1 MRRIKTLPSNRRAN
15 SAPWHGPGS
24 VDDTMNAC
32 LRVPRPSS
40 TALRL
45 GFLALTDAA
54 PLLVARERELFAR
67 HGLRVEL
74 SRELGWATIRDKI
87 VHGQL
92 DAAPAPAPM
101 LWSTRLGVDG
111 PRADVLT
118 GLVLNLHGNALTLS
132 RRLWD
137 AGVRTPADFRAE
149 AQRRRGEQK
158 LTLGVVFRHSAH
170 HLQLLHWLRLAG
182 VDPQRDVRVV
192 VVPPAQT
199 FSNLAA
205 GTLDGYC
212 AGEPWN
218 TLAVQA
224 GAGWCP
230 TWSSA
235 LSPGHVEKVLMVR
248 ESFAA
253 ERAEEHARLI
263 AALHEA
269 CVWCDEPANRTAL
282 AELLSRRPALNVPLG
297 ALLPALTGQFDAGQ
311 GRVESSADFL
321 VFAHGANAPT
331 LARAQALQAEL
342 AAAGLLPAGAA
353 TAALPAQIF
362 REDLHHQALR
372 LLTHETV
379 RSPAPLLRR
388 PHLA

>member
-1 MRRIKTLPSNRRAN
+1 
-15 SAPWHGPGS
+15 
-24 VDDTMNAC
+24 MNAF
-32 LRVPRPSS
+32 LRVPRSS
-40 TALRL
+40 AAALRL

-54 PLLVARERELFAR
+54 PLLVAREHELFSR

-74 SRELGWATIRDKI
+74 TREIGWATIRDKI
-87 VHGQL
+87 IHGEL

-101 LWSTRLGVDG
+101 LWSTRLGVDC

-137 AGVRTPADFRAE
+137 AGVRTPGDFRQE

-170 HLQLLHWLRLAG
+170 HLQLLQWLRAAG
-182 VDPQRDVRVV
+182 VDPQREVRIV

-248 ESFAA
+248 ESFAT
-253 ERAEEHARLI
+253 ERADEHTRLI
-263 AALHEA
+263 AALHDA
-269 CVWCDEPANRTAL
+269 CVWCDDPANRTAL
-282 AELLSRRPALNVPLG
+282 AELLSRRDALNVPLA

-311 GRVESSADFL
+311 GRFETTPDFL

-342 AAAGLLPAGAA
+342 VAAGLLPAGAA
-353 TAALPAQIF
+353 SAALPTQIF

-372 LLTHETV
+372 TPTHEIVHAST
-379 RSPAPLLRR
+379 SLLRR
-388 PHLA
+388 TRPRLA

>member
-1 MRRIKTLPSNRRAN
+1 
-15 SAPWHGPGS
+15 
-24 VDDTMNAC
+24 MNAC
-32 LRVPRPSS
+32 LRLPRPPAA
-40 TALRL
+40 TLRL
-45 GFLALTDAA
+45 GFLALADAA
-54 PLLVARERELFAR
+54 PLLVAREQGLFAR
-67 HGLRVEL
+67 HGLRVAL
-74 SRELGWATIRDKI
+74 TREIGWATIRDKVI
-87 VHGQL
+87 HGEL

-101 LWSTRLGVDG
+101 LWSTRLGVDCT
-111 PRADVLT
+111 RAAVLT

-137 AGVRTPADFRAE
+137 AGVRSAADFRAE

-182 VDPQRDVRVV
+182 VDPQRDVRLV

-230 TWSSA
+230 TWSST

-248 ESFAA
+248 ESFAT

-269 CVWCDEPANRTAL
+269 CAWCDEPANRPAL
-282 AELLSRRPALNVPLG
+282 AALLSRRDALNVPVA
-297 ALLPALTGQFDAGQ
+297 ALLPSLTGRFDAGQ
-311 GRVESSADFL
+311 GRVESCADFL

-331 LARAQALQAEL
+331 LSRAQALQAEL

-362 REDLHHQALR
+362 REDLHHQALSTP
-372 LLTHETV
+372 THETV
-379 RSPAPLLRR
+379 RSVTPLVPR
-388 PHLA
+388 PRLA

>member
-1 MRRIKTLPSNRRAN
+1 
-15 SAPWHGPGS
+15 
-24 VDDTMNAC
+24 MNAY
-32 LRVPRPSS
+32 LRLPRPSAA
-40 TALRL
+40 ALRV

-54 PLLVARERELFAR
+54 PLIVARERELFAQ

-87 VHGQL
+87 IHGQL

-101 LWSTRLGVDG
+101 LWSTRLGVDCT
-111 PRADVLT
+111 RADVLT

-137 AGVRTPADFRAE
+137 AGVRTPTDFRHE
-149 AQRRRGEQK
+149 ALRRRGEQK

-170 HLQLLHWLRLAG
+170 HLQLLHWLRRAG
-182 VDPQRDVRVV
+182 VDPQRDVRIV

-248 ESFAA
+248 ESFAT
-253 ERAEEHARLI
+253 ERPDEHARLI

-269 CVWCDEPANRTAL
+269 CAWCDEPANRTAL
-282 AELLSRRPALNVPLG
+282 AELLSRRNALNVPLG
-297 ALLPALTGQFDAGQ
+297 ALLPALTGQFDCGQ
-311 GRVESSADFL
+311 GFVERTADFL

-331 LARAQALQAEL
+331 LARAQSLQAEL
-342 AAAGLLPAGAA
+342 VAAGLLPAGAA
-353 TAALPAQIF
+353 SAALPPQIF
-362 REDLHHQALR
+362 REDLHHQAIR
-372 LLTHETV
+372 TPTHENV
-379 RSPAPLLRR
+379 RTSAPLLGCPR
-388 PHLA
+388 PRLA